1 MKLTIE
7 DLRGTWRAQIDH
19 RSEFADTLE
28 ELLLKLAPSAP
39 PDAVWSAAEVLGAI
53 LGAEVV
59 EIPQAYGEAHI
70 PSTEEDWG
78 ALFDAFLASPHGSPL
93 VNGDE
98 DEPIDGL
105 AEAVQEYTDPDE
117 YPRGV

>member
-28 ELLLKLAPSAP
+28 ELLLKLVPSAP

-59 EIPQAYGEAHI
+59 ELESSPQLTPDEW
-70 PSTEEDWG
+70 SEMRD
-78 ALFDAFLASPHGSPL
+78 LFLESF
-93 VNGDE
+93 GDGFDTPFADDHQPV
-98 DEPIDGL
+98 DEQIDGL
-105 AEAVQEYTDPDE
+105 TEAVQEYTDPDV